1 MPLSKPLSDVRAD
14 VQALIQDAESGKALQ
29 YLQDLLP
36 SSAGKRDQAILI
48 QGKFSNAKK
57 QHNTG
62 QLNFEDYQIE
72 VARVNAAVLD
82 IAKGL
87 EDADFEKAAPSSAA
101 SLPKF
106 VMIYAPEDEAH
117 AKLLNKHLNLLKITK
132 KLTVYNV
139 QEPNGVDLVQQATEE
154 IKNAD
159 FLLVLITVNL
169 FNAPDWFELVFNAL
183 GENRRMIP
191 IRIEKADF
199 EGSGLEKFKS
209 LPSMGKAVSD
219 FSTLD
224 SAYADIVLEL
234 RRLLPK

>member
-1 MPLSKPLSDVRAD
+1 MPLPKPLSDIQGD
-14 VQALIQDAESGKALQ
+14 LQALIQDAESAKALQ

-36 SSAGKRDQAILI
+36 SGAGKRDQAILI

-57 QHNTG
+57 QHLTG

-72 VARVNAAVLD
+72 VARTNAAILD
-82 IAKGL
+82 IANGL
-87 EDADFEKAAPSSAA
+87 QDADFEPATANLTAA
-101 SLPKF
+101 LPKF
-106 VMIYAPEDEAH
+106 VMIYAPEDEPH

-139 QEPNGVDLVQQATEE
+139 QEPSGVDLVQQATEE

-159 FLLVLITVNL
+159 YLLVLITVNL
-169 FNAPDWFELVFNAL
+169 FNAPDWFELVFHAL

-209 LPSMGKAVSD
+209 LPSMGKAVGD
-219 FSTLD
+219 FPTLD
-224 SAYADIVLEL
+224 SAYADIVVEL